1 MASNFQ
7 ILFNRTR
14 DSVHLKLFGDF
25 DGTSA
30 HELLNLLKNN
40 SRDTSKIYI
49 HTDGLKHILPFG
61 REIFNRSLGVKKN
74 RGGRIVFKGKKAH
87 DFYYKL
93 NHCSL

>member
-49 HTDGLKHILPFG
+49 NTDGLKYILPFG
-61 REIFNRSLGVKKN
+61 RDIFNRSLGIMNSQSV
-74 RGGRIVFKGKKAH
+74 RLVFTGEKAS
-87 DFYYKL
+87 FL
-93 NHCSL
+93 AS